1 MEYDENQMTMMN
13 NKFVLAK
20 EDDASC
26 LLLVVHMNGII
37 IPDRVIPI

>member
-13 NKFVLAK
+13 KFVLAN